1 MYIHFNVCTILNLKN
16 LFPFPFLPQYAIKL
30 ANKRN
35 EKRLSAISE
44 LTSTIA
50 IAKISNGGLVED
62 VGTVE
67 LGSNTN
73 GGDAVALDVGGSGGQ
88 SNHHNGTGGG
98 TGGMSADVDPEEDI
112 ASGGISVTTPIPMAA
127 TVTAAPDVKLDTGQ
141 SRDRERDWPLSTSIN
156 NSINGPGSKMGHN
169 HGVTTLINSNSSSTG
184 NSLSG
189 ATNNSAGGSALAN
202 NINMKQGESGDH
214 KNSISGSNRSN
225 HNHHPQPMAGN
236 LVNNKLSNS
245 IHVSTENYFVYVG
258 ILERWLF
265 ISVDI
270 ICKDENF

>member
-1 MYIHFNVCTILNLKN
+1 M
-16 LFPFPFLPQYAIKL
+16 
-30 ANKRN
+30 
-35 EKRLSAISE
+35 
-44 LTSTIA
+44 
-50 IAKISNGGLVED
+50 ED
-62 VGTVE
+62 VGTVG
-67 LGSNTN
+67 LGGNTN

-98 TGGMSADVDPEEDI
+98 TGDMSSHVDPEDDI

-202 NINMKQGESGDH
+202 NINVKQGESGDH
-214 KNSISGSNRSN
+214 KNSISGSNR
-225 HNHHPQPMAGN
+225 HNHHPQPMTGN
-236 LVNNKLSNS
+236 LVNNKISNS
-245 IHVSTENYFVYVG
+245 IHVSTYFWYLLGFG
-258 ILERWLF
+258 IGCFLLLWTACAKTRTFDFRRFTGTFVRRNEEEGEIREWESSMMTRQL
-265 ISVDI
+265 IGIWNVDEKMI
-270 ICKDENF
+270 IPREST